1 MKDVSVGDAVFGF
14 LAGVGLD
21 ELLRRASIAYPALQ
35 QPTPIKLPGYDPA
48 GLHADDLIALLTSVG
63 VAISGAALNDD
74 KLMVKGIMMA
84 VGSYIQSTVIA
95 ERWK

>member
-21 ELLRRASIAYPALQ
+21 ELLRRASIAYPQLQ
-35 QPTPIKLPGYDPA
+35 QPTPIKIPGYDPA
-48 GLHADDLIALLTSVG
+48 GVHIDDLIALLTSMG